1 MNAHTNYLSK
11 NIYFLLFFL
20 LLFLLVFIFLLSE
33 TAKIELES
41 TGGNSEKSE
50 PRPNFKY
57 YILGLILNAI

>member
-1 MNAHTNYLSK
+1 
-11 NIYFLLFFL
+11 
-20 LLFLLVFIFLLSE
+20 LLSE